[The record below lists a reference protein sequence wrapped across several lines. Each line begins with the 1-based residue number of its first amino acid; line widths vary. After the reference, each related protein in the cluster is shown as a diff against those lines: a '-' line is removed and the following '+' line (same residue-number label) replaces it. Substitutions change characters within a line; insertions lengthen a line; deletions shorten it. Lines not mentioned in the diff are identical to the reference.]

1 MTESICLITTKCF
14 HKTAQSPLSWETTKA
29 VPSPWKPVLLAHYR
43 SATID
48 AKAGRIWALCV
59 LGDTRGYVTVK
70 GIGIPLTLSEKLAS
84 PRKEE
89 NEIERFLNS
98 TKTRPLSLHRTVS
111 HLLAEYSGFEATMM
125 EKIRN
130 PKHQSKQNE
139 RDKEILSHW
148 QFLLFKSNSYDFE
161 IWMSHNQNSLKPGK
175 HKQHIV
181 RLMNYIRENYHFI
194 KPISSVSRFG

>member
-1 MTESICLITTKCF
+1 MQLWSKTEREEALEYKYKCHLNREDGLKSSTLQMTESICLITTKCF

-98 TKTRPLSLHRTVS
+98 TKTRPLFTSFSRIFWFWS
-111 HLLAEYSGFEATMM
+111 NYDG
-125 EKIRN
+125 K
-130 PKHQSKQNE
+130 
-139 RDKEILSHW
+139 DKESQASIKTKW
-148 QFLLFKSNSYDFE
+148 KRQGN
-161 IWMSHNQNSLKPGK
+161 
-175 HKQHIV
+175 
-181 RLMNYIRENYHFI
+181 I
-194 KPISSVSRFG
+194 KPLTISPF

>member
-1 MTESICLITTKCF
+1 MQLWSKTEREEALEYKYKCHLNREDGLKSSTLQMTESICLITTKCF

-84 PRKEE
+84 PRK
-89 NEIERFLNS
+89 RTVPKLN
-98 TKTRPLSLHRTVS
+98 KNKASLHRTVS

-125 EKIRN
+125 EMIRN

-139 RDKEILSHW
+139 RDTRK
-148 QFLLFKSNSYDFE
+148 Y
-161 IWMSHNQNSLKPGK
+161 
-175 HKQHIV
+175 
-181 RLMNYIRENYHFI
+181 
-194 KPISSVSRFG
+194 